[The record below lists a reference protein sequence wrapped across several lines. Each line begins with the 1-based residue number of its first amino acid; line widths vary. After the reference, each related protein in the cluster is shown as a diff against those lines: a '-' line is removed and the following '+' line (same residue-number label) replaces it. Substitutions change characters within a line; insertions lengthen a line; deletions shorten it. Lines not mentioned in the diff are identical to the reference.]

1 MKYFFALILIV
12 SIHSI
17 SLAQFQDDIRIN
29 IQVEEVSVLDFINQL
44 EVKYDLKF
52 RYKYEWIEN
61 FTITATADNEPLSQF
76 LERVFKEFEISQ
88 LYKKPYYVVLIKDS
102 PSILDLD
109 AEKIEN
115 NKQLISLGRVDYQ
128 LTEATISGKIRAG
141 EDDSPLPGVT
151 IISLETGIGTVT
163 DPSGNYKLTL
173 PVGFHILQYKSL
185 ETGTLEL
192 SIVLNSSSDLNL
204 KLYKDFIQLKEVQ
217 VTAKNLEENVNE
229 TVTGVERLTLEEI
242 NKLPAFLGEVDIIK
256 SITSLPGVNLTGE
269 AAAGFN
275 VRGSGPGANL
285 VLLDNG
291 TIFNSSHLFGVFTAF
306 NADVIGN
313 VELYKGAVPAKYG
326 GRIASVLNIEMKDGN
341 KGEVTGG
348 GGVGV
353 ISSRFYIETPIVKK
367 KSALVTS
374 IRAAY
379 PNYLINAIDN
389 PELEESSTFFG
400 DFSLKYDH
408 LFNENNQIE
417 ATIYG
422 SNDQFSIRD
431 ETTYIYNN
439 LSASLQW
446 NHVYNANLSSELNY
460 NYSQYN
466 YSLGERVN
474 EGLDY
479 SLFSV
484 IENNKLNMD
493 FTYSGIKNNLIEFG
507 INNTYFNMKPG
518 DFDFSDGTSFVN
530 LNNIPEEE
538 GIESAV
544 FISDEIDVNNKI
556 SAYIGLRYS
565 FFNGGGQEL
574 KESYQGFEPRFS
586 VNYKLNNRSSIKL
599 GYNRMRQY
607 IHLISNTAAV
617 TPIDVWKLSNAELRP
632 SVSDQISLGYFRNFN
647 NNYIETSIEAYYKRI
662 NDLVEYKNGADLFG
676 NANIEEEL
684 LQGNGDAYGIEFYI
698 KKNRGKATG
707 WLSYTYSRSL
717 ITVEGESFN
726 ETINKGNPFPTNFD
740 QPHNLSLFGNWE
752 VSRRFQISMN
762 FLYNTGRPITY
773 PQSIYSVNNVLISN
787 YNIRNGNR
795 IPDYHRLDLSFHLG
809 SSLKKQK
816 NIEANWTLTLYNV
829 YSRRNAYSVFFRTS
843 ESGGQLNS
851 FRLSIIGQII
861 PALSY
866 NFKF

>member
-544 FISDEIDVNNKI
+544 FISDEIAVNNKI

-617 TPIDVWKLSNAELRP
+617 TPIDVWKLSNTELRP
-632 SVSDQISLGYFRNFN
+632 SVSDQLSLGYFRNFN